1 MAEQEF
7 LFFTLIYVHNLSL
20 YASLSF
26 SYFLFFF
33 LGIFIIYFVCCLFSG
48 VFLPKK
54 IYVLDTPVFVGVY
67 ENIPPGTCKTPTMLS
82 IMKGCGRAVVS
93 EGACQKSRPVCCH
106 RSPLPKICGTVPR
119 FSLRD
124 GILVPTFPK
133 RS

>member
-1 MAEQEF
+1 MERIQTASASASAF
-7 LFFTLIYVHNLSL
+7 LLLI
-20 YASLSF
+20 
-26 SYFLFFF
+26 
-33 LGIFIIYFVCCLFSG
+33 
-48 VFLPKK
+48 
-54 IYVLDTPVFVGVY
+54 D
-67 ENIPPGTCKTPTMLS
+67 CKTPTMLS